1 MSNNSTTNTKNNS
14 IIDRVEVTSDTLT
27 SRGGLSLFVR
37 YLRNIK
43 LLPHLESE
51 FGALRKSR
59 KGQPVTEIF
68 KQLFCFF
75 LDGTSRHLA
84 HFDALKRDEGY
95 AAGIETEPEQ
105 MLSSHAVKRFYKA
118 IYWPT
123 MHVFRAVLLQ
133 LFLWRLQLVQ
143 PALIMLGLDTM
154 VMDNDDALKRHG
166 VKPTYKKR
174 KGFQPL
180 QLNWGG
186 FIIDA
191 LFRAGDV
198 HSNHGQDVEKML
210 RRIVAAIRKHYDCE
224 VAIVLRMDS
233 GFFDQK
239 LFKVMEELEIGYICG
254 GKLYDDVKNYV
265 SQSDQSYWG
274 RYEHSDQ
281 IWRFIELGDRRGN
294 WKQFRRAI
302 FCSPLCKDR
311 QYVFEFQ
318 RPDTIIYTNLGMGG
332 VIDQRLVACSRRD
345 LFAPQA
351 LIQSYHERGSDE
363 LVNRALKDFGF
374 EQLPFKRFGHNAA
387 FYYTMIIAFFLHEA
401 FKLDVCSPVVKISAY
416 ATTVR
421 RQLIDIAAKV
431 TRHSGMII
439 LKVTRAT
446 FLALNFSKLWQ
457 KSSAPPQFVW
467 QE

>member
-1 MSNNSTTNTKNNS
+1 MSDNSTANTKNNN
-14 IIDRVEVTSDTLT
+14 IIDGVAVTNDTLT

-37 YLRNIK
+37 YVRNIG

-51 FGALRKSR
+51 FGSIRKSR
-59 KGQPVTEIF
+59 KGQAVTEIF

-75 LDGTSRHLA
+75 LDGTSRHLTY
-84 HFDALKRDEGY
+84 FDALKRDEGY

-105 MLSSHAVKRFYKA
+105 MLSSHAVKRFFKA

-143 PALIMLGLDTM
+143 PTLIMLGLDTM
-154 VMDNDDALKRHG
+154 VMDNDDAAKRHG

-210 RRIVAAIRKHYDCE
+210 RRIVAAIGKHYDSE

-239 LFKVMEELEIGYICG
+239 VFKVLEELEIGYICG

-265 SQSDQSYWG
+265 SQSDESYWG

-294 WKQFRRAI
+294 WRQFRRAI

-311 QYVFEFQ
+311 QYMFEFQ

-332 VIDQRLVACSRRD
+332 AVDQRLKACGRSD
-345 LFAPQA
+345 LLAPQA

-374 EQLPFKRFGHNAA
+374 EQMPFKRFSQNAA
-387 FYYTMIIAFFLHEA
+387 FYYTMIIAFFLYEA
-401 FKLDVCSPVVKISAY
+401 FKLDVCSSVVKISAY

-431 TRHSGMII
+431 VRHAGKII
-439 LKVTRAT
+439 LKVTRAS
-446 FLALNFSKLWQ
+446 FLALNFSQLWQ

-467 QE
+467 QQ

>member
-1 MSNNSTTNTKNNS
+1 MSDNGIQNIKSNN
-14 IIDRVEVTSDTLT
+14 IIDKVEVTNDTLT

-37 YLRNIK
+37 YLRNIG
-43 LLPHLESE
+43 LLAHLESE
-51 FGALRKSR
+51 FGGLRKSR
-59 KGQPVTEIF
+59 KGQTVAEIF

-75 LDGTSRHLA
+75 LDGTSRHLI
-84 HFDALKRDEGY
+84 HFDALKRDGGY

-105 MLSSHAVKRFYKA
+105 MLSSHAVKRFFKA

-123 MHVFRAVLLQ
+123 MQVFRAVLLQ
-133 LFLWRLQLVQ
+133 LFLWRLQLVK
-143 PALIMLGLDTM
+143 PTLIMLGLDTM
-154 VMDNDDALKRHG
+154 VMDNDDAPKRHG

-198 HSNHGQDVEKML
+198 HSNHGRDVEKML
-210 RRIVAAIRKHYDCE
+210 RRIAAAIRKHYDSE

-239 LFKVMEELEIGYICG
+239 LFKVLEELQIGYICG
-254 GKLYDDVKNYV
+254 GKLYDDVKSFV
-265 SQSDQSYWG
+265 SQCDQSYWG
-274 RYEHSDQ
+274 RYEHCDQ
-281 IWRFIELGDRRGN
+281 IWRFVELGDRRGN

-302 FCSPLCKDR
+302 FCSPLCEDR
-311 QYVFEFQ
+311 QYVFDFQ

-332 VIDQRLVACSRRD
+332 VVDQRLEACGRSD
-345 LFAPQA
+345 LIAPQA

-387 FYYTMIIAFFLHEA
+387 FYYTMIIAFFLYEA
-401 FKLDVCSPVVKISAY
+401 FKLDVCSPVVKASAY

-421 RQLIDIAAKV
+421 RQLIDIAAKII
-431 TRHSGMII
+431 RHSGII
-439 LKVTRAT
+439 VLKVTQAT
-446 FLALNFSKLWQ
+446 FQALNFSQLWQ
-457 KSSAPPQFVW
+457 KSSAPPRFVW
-467 QE
+467 Q

>member
-1 MSNNSTTNTKNNS
+1 MSDNSTANTKNNN

-37 YLRNIK
+37 YLRNIG
-43 LLPHLESE
+43 LLAHLESE
-51 FGALRKSR
+51 FGGIRKSR
-59 KGQPVTEIF
+59 RGQTVTEIF

-75 LDGTSRHLA
+75 LDGTSRHLT

-105 MLSSHAVKRFYKA
+105 MLSSHAVKRFFKA

-133 LFLWRLQLVQ
+133 LFLWRLQLMQ
-143 PALIMLGLDTM
+143 PTLIILGLDTM
-154 VMDNDDALKRHG
+154 VMDNDDEPKRHG

-180 QLNWGG
+180 QLNRGG

-210 RRIVAAIRKHYDCE
+210 RRIVAAIRKHYDAE
-224 VAIVLRMDS
+224 VAIVLRLDS

-239 LFKVMEELEIGYICG
+239 LFKVFEELQIGYICG

-265 SQSDQSYWG
+265 SQSDESYWG

-281 IWRFIELGDRRGN
+281 IWHFIELGDRRGN

-302 FCSPLCKDR
+302 FCSPLCEDR

-332 VIDQRLVACSRRD
+332 VIDQRLEACNRSD
-345 LFAPQA
+345 HFAPQA

-363 LVNRALKDFGF
+363 LVNRALKNFGF

-387 FYYTMIIAFFLHEA
+387 FYYTMIIAFFLYEA

-431 TRHSGMII
+431 VRHSGAII
-439 LKVTRAT
+439 LKVTNAS
-446 FLALNFSKLWQ
+446 FQALSFSQLWQ
-457 KSSAPPQFVW
+457 KSAEPPRFVW
-467 QE
+467 H

>member
-1 MSNNSTTNTKNNS
+1 MSDNSTTKTKNNN
-14 IIDRVEVTSDTLT
+14 IIDRVEVTNDTLT

-37 YLRNIK
+37 YLRNIG
-43 LLPHLESE
+43 LLAHLESE
-51 FGALRKSR
+51 FGDIRKSR
-59 KGQPVTEIF
+59 KGKPVAEIF

-75 LDGTSRHLA
+75 LGGTSRHLA
-84 HFDALKRDEGY
+84 HFDVLKRDEGY

-105 MLSSHAVKRFYKA
+105 MLSSHAVKRFFKA

-143 PALIMLGLDTM
+143 PTLIMLGLDTM
-154 VMDNDDALKRHG
+154 VMDNDDAAKRHG
-166 VKPTYKKR
+166 VKATYKKR

-210 RRIVAAIRKHYDCE
+210 RRIVAAIRKQYDCE

-239 LFKVMEELEIGYICG
+239 LFKVFEELQIGYICG
-254 GKLYDDVKNYV
+254 GKLYDDVKNYA
-265 SQSDQSYWG
+265 SQSDERYWG

-302 FCSPLCKDR
+302 FCSPLCEDR

-318 RPDTIIYTNLGMGG
+318 RPDTIIYTNLGMGD
-332 VIDQRLVACSRRD
+332 VIDRRLEACGRSD
-345 LFAPQA
+345 LFTPQA

-387 FYYTMIIAFFLHEA
+387 LYYTMIIAFFLYEA

-431 TRHSGMII
+431 VRHSGSII
-439 LKVTRAT
+439 LKVTNVT
-446 FLALNFSKLWQ
+446 FQALNFSQLWQ
-457 KSSAPPQFVW
+457 KSAEPPRLVW
-467 QE
+467 P

>member
-1 MSNNSTTNTKNNS
+1 
-14 IIDRVEVTSDTLT
+14 
-27 SRGGLSLFVR
+27 
-37 YLRNIK
+37 
-43 LLPHLESE
+43 LESE
-51 FGALRKSR
+51 FGSIRKSR
-59 KGQPVTEIF
+59 KGQAVAEIF

-75 LDGTSRHLA
+75 LDGTSRHLVY
-84 HFDALKRDEGY
+84 FDALKRDEGY

-105 MLSSHAVKRFYKA
+105 MVSSHAVKRFFKA

-143 PALIMLGLDTM
+143 PTLITLGLDTM

-210 RRIVAAIRKHYDCE
+210 RRIVAAIRKQYDSK

-239 LFKVMEELEIGYICG
+239 LFEVLEELEIGYICG
-254 GKLYDDVKNYV
+254 GKLYDDVKHYV
-265 SQSDQSYWG
+265 SQTDESYWG

-294 WKQFRRAI
+294 WKQFRRVI
-302 FCSPLCKDR
+302 FCSPLCEER

-318 RPDTIIYTNLGMGG
+318 RPDTIIYTNLGMGD
-332 VIDQRLVACSRRD
+332 VIDQRLEACGRSD
-345 LFAPQA
+345 LFTPQV

-387 FYYTMIIAFFLHEA
+387 FYYTMIIAFFLYEA
-401 FKLDVCSPVVKISAY
+401 FKLDVCSPLVKISAY

-431 TRHSGMII
+431 VKHSGAII
-439 LKVTRAT
+439 LKVTNVT
-446 FLALNFSKLWQ
+446 FQALNFPQLWQ
-457 KSSAPPQFVW
+457 KSAEPPQFFCH
-467 QE
+467 

>member
-1 MSNNSTTNTKNNS
+1 MSDNSTTKTKNNN
-14 IIDRVEVTSDTLT
+14 IIDRVEVTNDTLT

-37 YLRNIK
+37 YLRNIG
-43 LLPHLESE
+43 LLAHLESE
-51 FGALRKSR
+51 FGGIRKSR
-59 KGQPVTEIF
+59 KGKPVAEIF

-84 HFDALKRDEGY
+84 HFDVLKRDEGY

-105 MLSSHAVKRFYKA
+105 MLSSHAVKRFFKA

-143 PALIMLGLDTM
+143 PTLIMLGLDTM
-154 VMDNDDALKRHG
+154 VMDNDDAAKRHG
-166 VKPTYKKR
+166 VKATYKKR

-210 RRIVAAIRKHYDCE
+210 RRIVAAIRKQYECE

-239 LFKVMEELEIGYICG
+239 LFKVFEELQIGYICG
-254 GKLYDDVKNYV
+254 GKLYDDVKNYA
-265 SQSDQSYWG
+265 SQSDERNWG

-302 FCSPLCKDR
+302 FCSPLCEDR

-318 RPDTIIYTNLGMGG
+318 RPDTIIYTNLGMGD
-332 VIDQRLVACSRRD
+332 VIDRRLEACGRSD
-345 LFAPQA
+345 LFTPQA

-387 FYYTMIIAFFLHEA
+387 FYYTMIIAFFLYEA

-431 TRHSGMII
+431 VRHSGSII
-439 LKVTRAT
+439 LKVTNVT
-446 FLALNFSKLWQ
+446 FQALNFSQLWQ
-457 KSSAPPQFVW
+457 KSAEPPRLVW
-467 QE
+467 P

>member
-1 MSNNSTTNTKNNS
+1 MSDNSTQNKKSNN
-14 IIDRVEVTSDTLT
+14 IIDDVEVTNDTLT

-37 YLRNIK
+37 YLRNVG
-43 LLPHLESE
+43 LLAHLESE
-51 FGALRKSR
+51 FGSIRKSR
-59 KGQPVTEIF
+59 KGQAVTEIF

-75 LDGTSRHLA
+75 LDGTSRHLV

-105 MLSSHAVKRFYKA
+105 MLSSHAVKRFFNA

-123 MHVFRAVLLQ
+123 THVFRAVLLQ
-133 LFLWRLQLVQ
+133 LFLWRLQLVK
-143 PALIMLGLDTM
+143 PVPIMLGLDTM

-166 VKPTYKKR
+166 VKATYKNR

-191 LFRAGDV
+191 LFRAGDK
-198 HSNHGQDVEKML
+198 HSTHGQDVEKML
-210 RRIVAAIRKHYDCE
+210 RRIVAAIRKHYDAE
-224 VAIVLRMDS
+224 VAIVLRLDS

-239 LFKVMEELEIGYICG
+239 LFKVFEELQIGYICG
-254 GKLYDDVKNYV
+254 GKLYDDVKSYV
-265 SQSDQSYWG
+265 SQSDESFWG
-274 RYEHSDQ
+274 RYENCDQ
-281 IWRFIELGDRRGN
+281 IWRFVELGDRRSS

-302 FCSPLCKDR
+302 FCSPLCESR
-311 QYVFEFQ
+311 QYVLKFE
-318 RPDTIIYTNLGMGG
+318 RPDTIIYTNLGMGS
-332 VIDQRLVACSRRD
+332 VVDQRLEACGRSD
-345 LFAPQA
+345 LFTPQV

-387 FYYTMIIAFFLHEA
+387 FYYTMIIAFFLYEA
-401 FKLDVCSPVVKISAY
+401 FKLDVCSPVVKASAY

-421 RQLIDIAAKV
+421 RQLIDVAAKV
-431 TRHSGMII
+431 ISHSGKIV

-446 FLALNFSKLWQ
+446 FEALNFSQLWQ
-457 KSSAPPQFVW
+457 KSSAPPRFVW
-467 QE
+467 Q

>member
-1 MSNNSTTNTKNNS
+1 MSDNSTTNTKNNN
-14 IIDRVEVTSDTLT
+14 IIDRVEVTNDTLT
-27 SRGGLSLFVR
+27 SRGGLSFFVR
-37 YLRNIK
+37 YLRSIG
-43 LLPHLESE
+43 LLAHLESE
-51 FGALRKSR
+51 FGDIRKSR
-59 KGQPVTEIF
+59 KGKPVTEIF

-75 LDGTSRHLA
+75 LDGTSRHLS

-95 AAGIETEPEQ
+95 AACIETEPEQ
-105 MLSSHAVKRFYKA
+105 MLSSHAVKRFFKA

-143 PALIMLGLDTM
+143 PTLIMLGLDTM
-154 VMDNDDALKRHG
+154 VMDNDDAAKRHG

-210 RRIVAAIRKHYDCE
+210 RRIVAAIRKQYNSE

-239 LFKVMEELEIGYICG
+239 LFEVLEELKIGYICG
-254 GKLYDDVKNYV
+254 GKLYDDVKHYV
-265 SQSDQSYWG
+265 SQTDESYWG

-302 FCSPLCKDR
+302 FCSPLCEDR

-318 RPDTIIYTNLGMGG
+318 RPDTIIYTNLGMGD
-332 VIDQRLVACSRRD
+332 VIDQRLEACGRSD
-345 LFAPQA
+345 LFTPQA

-387 FYYTMIIAFFLHEA
+387 FYYTMIIAFFLYEA

-431 TRHSGMII
+431 VKHSGAII
-439 LKVTRAT
+439 LKVTNVT
-446 FLALNFSKLWQ
+446 FQALNFSQLWQ
-457 KSSAPPQFVW
+457 KSAEPPRFFCH
-467 QE
+467 

>member
-1 MSNNSTTNTKNNS
+1 MRHNSTQNPKSNNFIDSVEITK
-14 IIDRVEVTSDTLT
+14 DTLT

-37 YLRNIK
+37 YLRSIG

-51 FGALRKSR
+51 FDGIRKSR
-59 KGQPVTEIF
+59 KGQSVAEIF

-75 LDGTSRHLA
+75 LDGTSRHLI

-95 AAGIETEPEQ
+95 AAGIETEPDQ
-105 MLSSHAVKRFYKA
+105 MLSSHAVKRFFKA

-123 MHVFRAVLLQ
+123 IHVFRAVLLQ
-133 LFLWRLQLVQ
+133 LFLWRLQLVE
-143 PALIMLGLDTM
+143 PTLIMLGLDTM

-180 QLNWGG
+180 QLNWGS

-210 RRIVAAIRKHYDCE
+210 RRIVAAIRKHYDSE
-224 VAIVLRMDS
+224 VAIVLRLDS

-239 LFKVMEELEIGYICG
+239 LFKVFEELQIGYICG
-254 GKLYDDVKNYV
+254 GKLYDDVKSYV
-265 SQSDQSYWG
+265 SQCDESYWG

-302 FCSPLCKDR
+302 FCSPLCEDR

-318 RPDTIIYTNLGMGG
+318 RPDTIIYTNLGMGD
-332 VIDQRLVACSRRD
+332 VIDRRLEACGRSD
-345 LFAPQA
+345 LFTPQA

-387 FYYTMIIAFFLHEA
+387 FYYTMIIAFFLYEA

-431 TRHSGMII
+431 VRHSGAII
-439 LKVTRAT
+439 LKVTNVT
-446 FLALNFSKLWQ
+446 FQALNFLQLWK
-457 KSSAPPQFVW
+457 KSAEPPQLVW
-467 QE
+467 P

>member
-1 MSNNSTTNTKNNS
+1 MSDNSTQNTKSNNN
-14 IIDRVEVTSDTLT
+14 IDRVEVTNDTLT

-37 YLRNIK
+37 YLRNSA

-51 FGALRKSR
+51 FGSIRKSR
-59 KGQPVTEIF
+59 KGQAVTEIF

-75 LDGTSRHLA
+75 LDGTSRHLS

-95 AAGIETEPEQ
+95 AAAIESQPEQ
-105 MLSSHAVKRFYKA
+105 MLSSHAVKRFFKA

-123 MHVFRAVLLQ
+123 MRVFRAVLLQ

-143 PALIMLGLDTM
+143 PTLIMLGLDTM
-154 VMDNDDALKRHG
+154 VMDNDDAQKRHG
-166 VKPTYKKR
+166 VKPTYKNR

-191 LFRAGDV
+191 LFRAGDI

-210 RRIVAAIRKHYDCE
+210 RRVVGAIRKHYHAD
-224 VAIVLRMDS
+224 VVIVLRMDS

-239 LFKVMEELEIGYICG
+239 LFKVFEELQIGYICG
-254 GKLYDDVKNYV
+254 GKLYDDVKSYV
-265 SQSDQSYWG
+265 SQSDESFWG
-274 RYEHSDQ
+274 RYENSDQ
-281 IWRFIELGDRRGN
+281 IWRFVELGDRRGS

-302 FCSPLCKDR
+302 FCHPLCEDR
-311 QYVFEFQ
+311 QLVFEFQ
-318 RPDTIIYTNLGMGG
+318 RPDTIIYTNLGMGSS
-332 VIDQRLVACSRRD
+332 IDERLEACGRSD
-345 LFAPQA
+345 LFTPQG

-387 FYYTMIIAFFLHEA
+387 FYYTMIIAFFLYEA
-401 FKLDVCSPVVKISAY
+401 FKLDVCSPVVKATAY

-431 TRHSGMII
+431 VRHSGKII

-446 FLALNFSKLWQ
+446 IQAINFVQLWQ
-457 KSSAPPQFVW
+457 KSSAPPRFIW
-467 QE
+467 H